1 MTKNTGLKTLFS
13 NTIMLYILQISGY
26 VFPLITFPY
35 LTRVLGPDRY
45 GILVFANATMT
56 YFQLLVDFGFLLSA
70 TKECSI
76 NRGDKKKLG
85 EIVSS
90 VVQAK
95 LLLVFVG
102 FAITVILVSF
112 VDVFAKKRLFM
123 LFSYISVFLSIF
135 IPDYLFRG
143 LERMSIIT
151 YRTIIAKAIYTMLIF
166 VIVKTPDEYLY
177 IPIITSVG
185 NLFVVIWTWLVIT
198 KNLQIKYR
206 IVSFSNT
213 IQAMKESSVFFLSRI
228 ASTAYGASNA
238 FILGF
243 ICSGAALANF
253 GAANTLISSARVMF
267 SPIADSLYPYM
278 VNKKNYK
285 LVKMLLFILSPL
297 ILIGTIVLFIFAE
310 PIVVLICGSEFSEA
324 VPIFRAMLP
333 IIPITLPLYLLGFP
347 VLGAM
352 GKMKEANMSV
362 VYAAIFHMV
371 GLGVLFAIG
380 SLNFISVA
388 ILTCG
393 SEAIVLTLRIFYVF
407 IGKRGEE
414 CNEKSFKAICIKK

>member
-1 MTKNTGLKTLFS
+1 
-13 NTIMLYILQISGY
+13 
-26 VFPLITFPY
+26 
-35 LTRVLGPDRY
+35 
-45 GILVFANATMT
+45 
-56 YFQLLVDFGFLLSA
+56 
-70 TKECSI
+70 
-76 NRGDKKKLG
+76 
-85 EIVSS
+85 
-90 VVQAK
+90 
-95 LLLVFVG
+95 
-102 FAITVILVSF
+102 
-112 VDVFAKKRLFM
+112 
-123 LFSYISVFLSIF
+123 
-135 IPDYLFRG
+135 
-143 LERMSIIT
+143 MSIIT

-243 ICSGAALANF
+243 ICSSAALANF